1 MTTNRYP
8 DQMFSKLLVVLAVAL
23 STCAYGFQGPAFCA
37 QRSSHKQMCHSRQ
50 LVKPRVH
57 NGNFTPL
64 HVSSSATS
72 SNESKTDQKQIIKLE
87 KMIERENKRKEKMS
101 EQVKLAERKM
111 SMLNER
117 KNAYLYGT
125 PVMDNTVTSFKETTA
140 RSAVKAMM
148 WRVIAGSVTFIT
160 SLRFSGSMKTA
171 LSIVGS
177 DFFSKSLTMF
187 IGERLMNQSNAGR
200 KSGGDGKARSLMKA
214 LVWRIFAIAN
224 TLTVA
229 IFVTK
234 DLSIASKVA
243 SSDAVIK
250 TAMMYVY
257 ERTWAKV
264 EWGKNYEQ
272 EFNI

>member
-8 DQMFSKLLVVLAVAL
+8 EQMFSKLLVVLAVAL

-37 QRSSHKQMCHSRQ
+37 QRSSHKHICHSRQ
-50 LVKPRVH
+50 LVKPRVR

-177 DFFSKSLTMF
+177 DFFFEVPHHVYRREADEPIECRQK
-187 IGERLMNQSNAGR
+187 IGWRRKDQVAYEGSGMENIRHSEHPDGRHFRFQGPFDRLQNCFFRRRHQNSHDVR
-200 KSGGDGKARSLMKA
+200 LR
-214 LVWRIFAIAN
+214 
-224 TLTVA
+224 
-229 IFVTK
+229 K
-234 DLSIASKVA
+234 DLGQSGVGEKLRAGI
-243 SSDAVIK
+243 
-250 TAMMYVY
+250 
-257 ERTWAKV
+257 
-264 EWGKNYEQ
+264 
-272 EFNI
+272 